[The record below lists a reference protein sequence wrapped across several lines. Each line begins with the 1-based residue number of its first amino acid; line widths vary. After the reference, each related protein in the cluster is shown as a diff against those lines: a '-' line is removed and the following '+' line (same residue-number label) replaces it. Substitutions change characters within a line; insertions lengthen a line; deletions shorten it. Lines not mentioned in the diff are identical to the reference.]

1 MPLRLTLGVL
11 LVAVVLAPSSA
22 GAPGQ
27 ALTPDQQ
34 LVSQLEAATTAS
46 RAALRSLARPSEAR
60 AAQAAEDLLQA
71 LTAVDAA
78 RKVAP
83 RAVGALAS
91 PSMRAALQQTRA
103 LTQQARA
110 DIGRGRYDSARA
122 KIKRALALKA
132 AALRDF
138 GSPLVREFPSFAVNR
153 NFRNVPAFREFSG
166 LTATAGEEV
175 VEIVIGAATRA
186 TATTWTPRAGLRVS
200 QTLPITQL
208 TAYQIQD
215 PIGAYT
221 TNWCTLDAGLI
232 SCLLRPT
239 LRPQHKFTIAFA
251 PKLERGT
258 QILVQFR
265 TASGKRS
272 YSVFTSR

>member
-1 MPLRLTLGVL
+1 VTLRLTLGVL
-11 LVAVVLAPSSA
+11 LVVVVLAPSA
-22 GAPGQ
+22 GAQ

-34 LVSQLEAATTAS
+34 LVSRLETATAAS
-46 RAALRSLARPSEAR
+46 RAALRSLARPSEGRVAK
-60 AAQAAEDLLQA
+60 ATEGLQEA
-71 LTAVDAA
+71 LEAIDVA

-83 RAVGALAS
+83 RAVGALES
-91 PSMRAALQQTRA
+91 VSMRTALQQIPA
-103 LTQQARA
+103 LTRQARA
-110 DIGRGRYDSARA
+110 DIANGRYDAARA
-122 KIKRALALKA
+122 KIKRALLLKA
-132 AALRDF
+132 AALRSF
-138 GSPLVREFPSFAVNR
+138 GAPLVREFSSFAVNR
-153 NFRNVPAFREFSG
+153 NFRNVPAFREYSG

-186 TATTWTPRAGLRVS
+186 TATAGEAGAGVQETRP
-200 QTLPITQL
+200 LPITRL

-221 TNWCTLDAGLI
+221 TNWCTLDAGLV

-239 LRPQHKFTIAFA
+239 LRPQHKFTIAFT

-258 QILVQFR
+258 QVLVKFW